1 MVTGKSDN
9 TGLEHDL
16 QLVLRRDGDTPE
28 GVIRLELRYQSG
40 NLQASRVFDRTDPR
54 YRGSSREML
63 ADAMKHLFAERRFRM
78 KIASGFSVWYSEPLD
93 RTIIERAAA
102 DYCADD
108 KALRRYL
115 DGLVARGHVLGETP
129 RRP

>member
-40 NLQASRVFDRTDPR
+40 NLQASRVFQNPN
-54 YRGSSREML
+54 
-63 ADAMKHLFAERRFRM
+63 
-78 KIASGFSVWYSEPLD
+78 
-93 RTIIERAAA
+93 
-102 DYCADD
+102 
-108 KALRRYL
+108 
-115 DGLVARGHVLGETP
+115 
-129 RRP
+129 